1 MNTSSSQTDTRPIIP
16 ALGSLWAALEPL
28 SWLILRVTT
37 GILLMPHGAGK
48 LFGLFGG
55 YGLEGTGGY
64 FDSIGFHPGYLFAL
78 LVGTLEFFGGA
89 LLVLG
94 LLTRPVAAAV
104 VIFMSVAFFVHL
116 PNGYAWINAGV
127 EMPIMWGMLALAVL
141 IRGGGRFSLDHKLG
155 YEF

>member
-1 MNTSSSQTDTRPIIP
+1 MNTSLNPSGARPIIP
-16 ALGSLWAALEPL
+16 ALANVWAALEPL
-28 SWLILRVTT
+28 SWLIVRVTT

-78 LVGTLEFFGGA
+78 LVGSLEFFGGA

-104 VIFMSVAFFVHL
+104 VVFMTVAFFIHL
-116 PNGYAWINAGV
+116 PNGYSWTDAGF
-127 EMPIMWGMLALAVL
+127 EMPVLWGMMALSIL
-141 IRGGGRFSLDHKLG
+141 IRGGGKISLDRKLG
-155 YEF
+155 FEF

>member
-1 MNTSSSQTDTRPIIP
+1 MSTSLTPSGTRPVIP
-16 ALGSLWAALEPL
+16 ALGKVWTALEPL
-28 SWLILRVTT
+28 SWLIVRVTT

-78 LVGTLEFFGGA
+78 LVGLLEFFGGA

-104 VIFMSVAFFVHL
+104 VVFMGVAFFIHL
-116 PNGYAWINAGV
+116 PNGYAWINAGF
-127 EMPIMWGMLALAVL
+127 EMPVLWGMMALSIV
-141 IRGGGRFSLDHKLG
+141 IRGGGKISLDRKLG
-155 YEF
+155 FEF